1 MALRPSTNPVVPIGF
16 DFFVAGRLC
25 DTKKIKSHAGV
36 LLLGCEFRFLHGW
49 HVGVSLSDLYIGV
62 LAVAPLAFYMKPGTC
77 AHACA
82 DQIAASCPVNTRE
95 VLLYSAFPQR
105 ALACAAGSGYTHG
118 CDFHLRIPS
127 ALPCPKL
134 RKFRVN
140 FSLYCCTH
148 FQIQL
153 YPID

>member
-62 LAVAPLAFYMKPGTC
+62 LAVAPLAFYMRPCMRRPDRRLMPSEYQGGIAVFRISAKGPGVRSRVGL
-77 AHACA
+77 HAWMRFPPPNPFRA
-82 DQIAASCPVNTRE
+82 TMPQIAK
-95 VLLYSAFPQR
+95 
-105 ALACAAGSGYTHG
+105 
-118 CDFHLRIPS
+118 I
-127 ALPCPKL
+127 
-134 RKFRVN
+134 
-140 FSLYCCTH
+140 
-148 FQIQL
+148 
-153 YPID
+153 